1 MVRRGGNSTVPHR
14 AGDAQVL
21 ILHHQLAVWP
31 QGTRLTSLSPLS
43 LEFNHGGR
51 LDGLAHSLV
60 QRPLAASESKE
71 QGSLK
76 GGGGGGRLQ
85 PNHFTIKHTA
95 SVHSKSDS
103 LRAGSLNPAKS
114 FGLKFPTN
122 KLNAGRHLS
131 CFLQWNQFLKP
142 LESPAL
148 TGM

>member
-1 MVRRGGNSTVPHR
+1 MVRCGGNSRVPHR

-51 LDGLAHSLV
+51 LDGLSHTLV
-60 QRPLAASESKE
+60 QRPLAASEAKE
-71 QGSLK
+71 LGSPK
-76 GGGGGGRLQ
+76 GGRGKAPTQ
-85 PNHFTIKHTA
+85 PLHHQTRKA